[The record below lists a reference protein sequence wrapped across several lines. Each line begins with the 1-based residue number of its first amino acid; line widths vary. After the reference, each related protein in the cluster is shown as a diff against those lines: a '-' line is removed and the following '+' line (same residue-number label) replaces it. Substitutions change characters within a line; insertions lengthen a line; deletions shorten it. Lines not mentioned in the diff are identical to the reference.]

1 MKIAVDEQAYVDARE
16 YGPDPVLMKKK
27 GLPSDERNIADFKK
41 KIKDDNYMD
50 HAIDRI
56 ALELMHF
63 LAK

>member
-1 MKIAVDEQAYVDARE
+1 MKTAVDEQAYVDARD

-27 GLPSDERNIADFKK
+27 GMPSDERNISEFKK
-41 KIKDDNYMD
+41 KIMDDHYME